1 MKKNGLVLMAL
12 LMNWTVFAQSKP
24 VYTQYVLNNFVL
36 NPALAGIENYTDVK
50 LSHRAQWVGI
60 KGAPTTTYFSLHAP
74 IGKTDYN
81 TTATSFEMPG
91 NNPRGE
97 QYWQNY
103 TAPNVHQGLG
113 ITAIN
118 EQAGFL
124 NRWSVQAAYAY
135 HQPLGVAT
143 TLALGFSAGV
153 SSVSIDQT
161 KIDFADLD
169 PNDPAIGYTSG
180 ELKKVKPEIGVG
192 LWLYSANYFA
202 GLSILNIVPGKT
214 RFVADNKYGTYAS
227 PNYFL
232 TAGYRIALTDQIS
245 ALPSVMVQY
254 WQPQLYG
261 VHTNVKLQYLDQ
273 FWVGG
278 SYRFADVT
286 GGYSAMA
293 GFNLSHTFNISYA
306 YENATNASVR
316 SYTGNTHE
324 LVLGFLLGNHYGDN
338 CPRNVW

>member
-1 MKKNGLVLMAL
+1 MAL
-12 LMNWTVFAQSKP
+12 LMNWAAFGQSKP
-24 VYTQYVLNNFVL
+24 IYTQYILNNFVL
-36 NPALAGIENYTDVK
+36 NPALTGIENYTDVK
-50 LSHRAQWVGI
+50 LSHRNQWVGL

-103 TAPNVHQGLG
+103 TAPNAHQGLG
-113 ITAIN
+113 FTAVN
-118 EQAGFL
+118 EQAGYL

-135 HQPLGVAT
+135 HQPLGVST
-143 TLALGFSAGV
+143 TLALGFSAGI

-180 ELKKVKPEIGVG
+180 ELKKVQPEIGVG

-214 RFVADNKYGTYAS
+214 RFVADNQYGTYAS

-232 TAGYRIALTDQIS
+232 TAGYRLALTDQIS

-273 FWVGG
+273 FWIGG
-278 SYRFADVT
+278 SYRFADVV

-324 LVLGFLLGNHYGDN
+324 LVLGFLLGNHYGDT